1 LVNKPI
7 NKSISKLVVILL
19 AECEQ
24 DIDIWL
30 DKRLKLR
37 QALNLSLERG
47 NEEVEIPN
55 DGGVDLEQT
64 VILLA

>member
-1 LVNKPI
+1 MVKKTI

-19 AECEQ
+19 AEWEQ

-30 DKRLKLR
+30 DKQLELR

-55 DGGVDLEQT
+55 DGGVD
-64 VILLA
+64 

>member
-1 LVNKPI
+1 
-7 NKSISKLVVILL
+7 
-19 AECEQ
+19 
-24 DIDIWL
+24 L
-30 DKRLKLR
+30 DKQLELR